1 MFSFCLT
8 IPTKNSIH
16 HQLHHLNDR
25 CIFYRCKRKKIH
37 RLAFW
42 VYSLFTRCFI
52 KLIYTA
58 AQVRNTLML
67 IWNLYFLSLEH
78 WFFEIQHYQM
88 NSWITSITHLS
99 CLNLANLLSLYK
111 LYQSTLLNKKQHEYV
126 HRRKWIN
133 VLGSY
138 PMSYVY
144 NYLRLWSKLSV
155 VFLRQ
160 CCGWWPCNC
169 QSPFLVVF
177 QKSGQFRLH
186 VCYHLAQ

>member
-8 IPTKNSIH
+8 IPTKSSIH

-25 CIFYRCKRKKIH
+25 CIFYRFTDGKKSIGLH
-37 RLAFW
+37 FGR

-88 NSWITSITHLS
+88 NSWITSIIHLS
-99 CLNLANLLSLYK
+99 CLNLANLLSLCK
-111 LYQSTLLNKKQHEYV
+111 LYQSTLLNKKTAWLFIICSYGKTNQCS
-126 HRRKWIN
+126 RF
-133 VLGSY
+133 GS
-138 PMSYVY
+138 
-144 NYLRLWSKLSV
+144 
-155 VFLRQ
+155 
-160 CCGWWPCNC
+160 
-169 QSPFLVVF
+169 
-177 QKSGQFRLH
+177 
-186 VCYHLAQ
+186 

>member
-1 MFSFCLT
+1 MTGVYFTDLRG
-8 IPTKNSIH
+8 KKSIG
-16 HQLHHLNDR
+16 LHFGR
-25 CIFYRCKRKKIH
+25 
-37 RLAFW
+37 

-88 NSWITSITHLS
+88 NSWITSIIHLS

-144 NYLRLWSKLSV
+144 ITTWDYDPN
-155 VFLRQ
+155 FL
-160 CCGWWPCNC
+160 
-169 QSPFLVVF
+169 
-177 QKSGQFRLH
+177 
-186 VCYHLAQ
+186 